1 MAKAKEMSVE
11 EKLRAL
17 YDLQLI
23 DSRIDTIQNLRGEL
37 PMEVE
42 DLEDEVE
49 GLKTRLAKHEED
61 IETLNAQIGVKKNA
75 IEESKTLINKYADQ
89 QKNVRNSREFNSLSK
104 EVEFQEL
111 EIQLAEK
118 HIKEFKVKIEQKNEI
133 IEQTKEKL
141 AEREAHLN
149 HKKAELDT
157 LLEETAKEEQSLIK
171 LSEEYKSSMD
181 ERLSYAYSRI
191 RASVANKLAVVSV
204 ERGASGGSFFTLPPQ
219 VQVEI
224 AARKRVITD
233 EHSGRILVDPTL
245 AEEQREKMQAVFKK
259 LA

>member
-23 DSRIDTIQNLRGEL
+23 DARIDTIQNLRGEL
-37 PMEVE
+37 PMEVD

-49 GLKTRLAKHEED
+49 GLKSRLAKHEED
-61 IETLNAQIGVKKNA
+61 IETLNGQILVKKNA
-75 IEESKTLINKYADQ
+75 IEESKTLIKKYADQ

-104 EVEFQEL
+104 EVEYQEL
-111 EIQLAEK
+111 EMQLAEK

-133 IEQTKEKL
+133 IEQSKVKL
-141 AEREAHLN
+141 GEREAHLN
-149 HKKAELDT
+149 HKKSELDT
-157 LLEETAKEEQSLIK
+157 LLKETAKEEQSLVL
-171 LSEEYKSSMD
+171 LSEEYKLTID
-181 ERLSYAYSRI
+181 ERLSHAYSRI

-233 EHSGRILVDPTL
+233 EHSGRILVDSAL
-245 AEEQREKMQAVFKK
+245 AEEQYKKMQAVFKK
-259 LA
+259 LS